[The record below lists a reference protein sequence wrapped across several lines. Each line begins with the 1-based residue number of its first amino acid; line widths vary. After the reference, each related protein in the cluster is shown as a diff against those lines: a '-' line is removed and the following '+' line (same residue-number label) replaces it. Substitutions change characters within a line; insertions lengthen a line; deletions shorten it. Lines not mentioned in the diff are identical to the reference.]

1 MCLHVRKGFSELE
14 SSVRVALSKHLA
26 LIFKWDNIAALCA
39 EWLVG
44 CSSLYMP
51 YLCSLPEGL
60 MEVPQ
65 ESRTS
70 VWMSGHGCQAMPWSV
85 LPGPQGRPGKVGTH
99 LGHCLDQTP
108 IFGLKLKR
116 ALCAS
121 VVANDSRGQ
130 AVAGSVPCSCVLSE
144 MSCQCP

>member
-1 MCLHVRKGFSELE
+1 
-14 SSVRVALSKHLA
+14 
-26 LIFKWDNIAALCA
+26 
-39 EWLVG
+39 
-44 CSSLYMP
+44 
-51 YLCSLPEGL
+51 

-85 LPGPQGRPGKVGTH
+85 LPGPQGRLGKVGAH
-99 LGHCLDQTP
+99 LGHRLDQTP

-121 VVANDSRGQ
+121 AVANDSRGQ
-130 AVAGSVPCSCVLSE
+130 AAAGSVPCSCVLSE